1 MKRLN
6 LKKLDTTGMASLFDF
21 TTEES
26 AATDTDTTP
35 AIVPKTPAN
44 NPAPAPAENT
54 DTSSKAKAKASKKAA
69 TKPSLSPEAA
79 AQHKA
84 FHETITKLC
93 AANDLHGILDLCGMV
108 SIGWGRWA
116 SNQYFVTS
124 NNILRYIENHNGFSA
139 GLPAQDLGADHTG
152 RDICITLVNVADD
165 ASLRQVSIQI
175 RLLTLETRS
184 SRYNVDYVVRG
195 MTAESLREVK
205 KYDPFATVVQDE
217 AQLKRILAKTRPWV
231 LPWLSEYPDYNI
243 KTYVKHPW
251 LETLAKAGYY
261 FAVNI
266 LTGVHY
272 DNADIERFNRL
283 CQDGTKPKTIFKAE
297 KCVYEA
303 LKNEPCMSVWDIYR
317 RMCKT
322 GKLTKDTI
330 IQAIERGLTERELE
344 LVSSILGA
352 TWQGHPCFTWVSL
365 MNYLG
370 RLDMYEAID
379 TRNALE
385 ILRDYLD
392 MCRQLEMAPR
402 IDGDSLKREH
412 DIAARLVRQRRNEI
426 EQRKMEEAKK
436 KFEENKRFLEYHE
449 GVYFIRPIFD
459 YEELIDEATQ
469 QHNCVASY
477 SSRIASGST
486 FVLQMRETAHPEKS
500 LVTVE
505 LSPDLKTIRQKYLA
519 YNQPIRNKS
528 ISDFLDRWHQH
539 IKAAAAQSE
548 KNTVET
554 IEELAAIAA

>member
-26 AATDTDTTP
+26 AATDTTP
-35 AIVPKTPAN
+35 AIVPETPAN
-44 NPAPAPAENT
+44 TPAPAPAENT

-69 TKPSLSPEAA
+69 TKHSLSPEAA

-93 AANDLHGILDLCGMV
+93 AANNLRGILDLCRV
-108 SIGWGRWA
+108 SSIGWGRWA
-116 SNQYFVTS
+116 SNQYSVCVAS
-124 NNILRYIENHNGFSA
+124 NSVLRYIGHNA
-139 GLPAQDLGADHTG
+139 GLPALELGADHTG
-152 RDICITLVNVADD
+152 RDICVTLVNVADD
-165 ASLRQVSIQI
+165 ASLRQVSIRV

-184 SRYNVDYVVRG
+184 SRYNVDYDVSD
-195 MTAESLREVK
+195 MTAEPLREVK
-205 KYDPFATVVQDE
+205 KYDPYATVVQDE
-217 AQLKRILAKTRPWV
+217 AQLKKILAKTRPWV
-231 LPWLSEYPDYNI
+231 LPWLSEHPNYNI

-251 LETLAKAGYY
+251 LETLEKAGYD
-261 FAVNI
+261 FATNI
-266 LTGVHY
+266 LAGGHY
-272 DNADIERFNRL
+272 DNADIERINRL

-303 LKNEPCMSVWDIYR
+303 LKNERCMSVWDIYR

-330 IQAIERGLTERELE
+330 VQALERGLTERELE

-352 TWQGHPCFTWVSL
+352 TWQGRPCFTWVSL

-385 ILRDYLD
+385 IIRDYLD
-392 MCRQLEMAPR
+392 MCHQLEMAPR

-449 GVYFIRPIFD
+449 GIYFIRPIFD

-477 SSRIASGST
+477 SSRIAIGST

-548 KNTVET
+548 KKTVET
-554 IEELAAIAA
+554 IEELATIAA

>member
-26 AATDTDTTP
+26 AATETTP
-35 AIVPKTPAN
+35 AVVPETPAN
-44 NPAPAPAENT
+44 TPAPAPAEKT
-54 DTSSKAKAKASKKAA
+54 DTSSKAKAKASKKTA

-79 AQHKA
+79 AQHKT
-84 FHETITKLC
+84 FHETIVKLC
-93 AANDLHGILDLCGMV
+93 AANDLHGVLDLCGMV

-116 SNQYFVTS
+116 SNQYCVMS
-124 NNILRYIENHNGFSA
+124 DNILRYIENRHGIPA

-165 ASLRQVSIQI
+165 ASLRQVSIRI

-195 MTAESLREVK
+195 MTAEALREVK

-217 AQLKRILAKTRPWV
+217 AQLKRILAKTRPWA
-231 LPWLSEYPDYNI
+231 LPWLSEHQDYNI

-251 LETLAKAGYY
+251 LETLEKASYDFAKS
-261 FAVNI
+261 I
-266 LTGVHY
+266 LTGCRY
-272 DNADIERFNRL
+272 DNADIERINRL

-303 LKNEPCMSVWDIYR
+303 LKNERCMSVWDVYR

-330 IQAIERGLTERELE
+330 VQAIERGLTERELE

-352 TWQGHPCFTWVSL
+352 TWQGRPCFTYVSL

-412 DIAARLVRQRRNEI
+412 DIAARLVRQQRNEI

-548 KNTVET
+548 KKTVET